1 MVVEREHRLHRLDL
15 RLAGEQPGMAG
26 RLQRGLHVGQLLCR
40 ERRGGRARDR
50 RQACQHALRGGEV
63 AAMRE
68 QQAAELAEGGRVGQ
82 CGDDVAPQRNGTPA
96 ERRDV
101 RAGVVEFRQRAEHP
115 GRAEGRGALTVEA
128 RLRAGRRVEHA
139 DAVAGARQP
148 PGQQPA
154 QQAGAG
160 DAEIEQG
167 HGVQPCRRRA
177 GCRSRRRP
185 AGTGSTSRPCRRPAP
200 APR

>member
-1 MVVEREHRLHRLDL
+1 MVVEREHRLHRFDL
-15 RLAGEQPGMAG
+15 RLAGQQPGVAG
-26 RLQRGLHVGQLLCR
+26 RLQRGLHVGKLRGRQG
-40 ERRGGRARDR
+40 RRGGAGDGGQAR
-50 RQACQHALRGGEV
+50 QHALRGGEV
-63 AAMRE
+63 VAVRE

-101 RAGVVEFRQRAEHP
+101 RAGVVELRQRAEHA
-115 GRAEGRGALTVEA
+115 GRAEGRGALAVEA

-139 DAVAGARQP
+139 DAVAGTRQP

-167 HGVQPCRRRA
+167 HGVQPL
-177 GCRSRRRP
+177 
-185 AGTGSTSRPCRRPAP
+185 STASGM
-200 APR
+200 